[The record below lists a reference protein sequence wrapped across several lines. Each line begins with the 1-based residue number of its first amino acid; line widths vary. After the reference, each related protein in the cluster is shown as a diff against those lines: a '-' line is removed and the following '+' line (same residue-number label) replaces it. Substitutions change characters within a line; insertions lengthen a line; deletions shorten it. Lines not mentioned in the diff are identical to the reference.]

1 MNAVFPR
8 LWRYCMALTG
18 QRDWADDLAQA
29 TCLRAIEQADKFEAG
44 THLDRWMFRMAQ
56 RVWLNELRS
65 RKVRVGGGVVPVE
78 DVDLRDEK
86 PDSETNIFARD
97 VLSKVNALPVGQR
110 QSVLLVYVEGFSY
123 KEAANIMEIPIG
135 TVMSRLAAARRV
147 IAAAMPTDEDQKND
161 AGTDVSKG
169 HAK

>member
-8 LWRYCMALTG
+8 LWRYCMSLAG
-18 QRDWADDLAQA
+18 QRDWADDLAQT

-65 RKVRVGGGVVPVE
+65 RKVRTGSGVVPVE

-86 PDSETNIFARD
+86 PDAETNIFARD
-97 VLSKVNALPVGQR
+97 VLSQVNALPQTQR
-110 QSVLLVYVEGFSY
+110 QSVILVYVEGFSY
-123 KEAANIMEIPIG
+123 KEAAVIMDIPIG
-135 TVMSRLAAARRV
+135 TVMSRLASARRTIGQRMPRDDNNV
-147 IAAAMPTDEDQKND
+147 SDGKGAAQ
-161 AGTDVSKG
+161 
-169 HAK
+169 